1 MPDSVT
7 QILNS
12 GPPGTKKNIAVLGD
26 GFTDADQAIYNN
38 KVKELL
44 IDGVFSHDYFY
55 EDAQAF
61 NIYRVNLIS
70 NESGV
75 SRRLYDEHG
84 TPTDPSDDT
93 IISTTTKDT
102 ALDFIFS
109 GSWAHCWLEYGPNT
123 AIRVQN
129 ALNTWVPD
137 YNLVLIILNESGYG
151 GCGGGGF
158 QIVTLGSAW
167 EVMAHEFGH
176 GTGNLADEYCAG
188 GAYSGPEPGA
198 PNVTVNTNRATIKW
212 NNFVNPTT
220 PVPTGIG
227 NCAGYN
233 QGTRPSD
240 WNDDQDV
247 GLFEGGATKNTGVYR
262 PVINCRMR
270 GNYPSYCPI
279 CYTQLKTTMEPYTR
293 RTFLKCYVGDFN
305 GDGKDDLL
313 VHNDNSMI
321 IYRSNGSQLDIVFS
335 VVDRVPG
342 SWQFKPNDQF
352 YVGDF
357 NGDGKDEVVIYNSV
371 DWVKEYLGLLVDDGK
386 NGLRLAARYDDSMP
400 GWQFNKTDRFYAADF
415 DGDGK
420 EDLFVFN
427 GNDWAI
433 PYIGMLHST
442 GSGFSLVQR
451 YDSNMPSWQMKPGD
465 RHYVADFDGD
475 GKEDFWIFNGTN
487 WSVPYLGMLKSNGT
501 NLSMIRRY
509 DSNMP
514 SWQMKPGDRHY
525 VADFDGDGKS
535 DLYVFNGDDWSIA
548 YLGMLK
554 SSGSDLSMV
563 QRYDGNTPGWQMR
576 KNDRHY
582 ISDLNGDGKADLF
595 VYNYQDWI
603 MEYLGA
609 MVSTGTSLSSTWRA
623 DWVGEWNLGPPD
635 IFEPCNYE
643 GIAGKPNL
651 FVHNQNWFGMIHYSP
666 SLGGLNLQKIYY
678 RWIHNYHYGRNW

>member
-12 GPPGTKKNIAVLGD
+12 GPPGTKLNIAVLGD
-26 GFTDADQAIYNN
+26 GFADADQTIYNN

-44 IDGVFSHDYFY
+44 LDGVFGHDYFY

-70 NESGV
+70 NQSGV
-75 SRRLYDEHG
+75 SRRVYDEHG

-102 ALDFIFS
+102 ALDYIYS
-109 GSWAHCWLEYGPNT
+109 GSWAHCWLENGPNT
-123 AIRVQN
+123 STRVQN

-137 YNLVLIILNESGYG
+137 YHLVVIILNESGFG

-158 QIVTLGSAW
+158 QIVTLGSGW
-167 EVMAHEFGH
+167 QVMAHEFGH
-176 GTGNLADEYCAG
+176 GTGNLADEYCAR
-188 GAYSGPEPGA
+188 GAYSGGEPGA
-198 PNVTVNTNRATIKW
+198 PDVTINTDRSTIKW
-212 NNFVNPTT
+212 KNFINPTT
-220 PVPTGIG
+220 PIATGIG

-233 QGTRPSD
+233 QGTRPAGWS
-240 WNDDQDV
+240 DDQDV
-247 GLFEGGATKNTGVYR
+247 GLFEGGMTYNTGIYR

-270 GNYPSYCPI
+270 GNSPPYCPV
-279 CYTQLKTTMEPYTR
+279 CYTHLKTRMDSYTR
-293 RTFLKCYVGDFN
+293 RTFLKCYAADFN

-313 VHNDNSMI
+313 VHNDNSIM

-335 VVDRVPG
+335 VVGMVPG

-352 YVGDF
+352 YVADF
-357 NGDGKDEVVIYNSV
+357 NGDGKDEVAVYNSV
-371 DWVKEYLGLLVDDGK
+371 DWVKEYLGLLVDDGS
-386 NGLRLAARYDDSMP
+386 NGLRLVARYDDSMP
-400 GWQFNKTDRFYAADF
+400 GWQFQRTDRFYAADF
-415 DGDGK
+415 DGDGRK
-420 EDLFVFN
+420 DLFVFN
-427 GNDWAI
+427 GTDWSI
-433 PYIGMLHST
+433 PYVGMLHST

-451 YDSNMPSWQMKPGD
+451 YDSTMPSWEMRPGD
-465 RHYVADFDGD
+465 RHYVGDFDGD
-475 GKEDFWIFNGTN
+475 GKEDFWVFNGTN
-487 WSVPYLGMLKSNGT
+487 WSTPYLGMLKSNGS
-501 NLSMIRRY
+501 NLSMVKRY
-509 DSNMP
+509 DSTMP
-514 SWQMKPGDRHY
+514 SWEMRPGDRHY
-525 VADFDGDGKS
+525 VGDFDGDGKS
-535 DLYVFNGDDWSIA
+535 DLYVFNGDNWSIA

-563 QRYDGNTPGWQMR
+563 QRYDGNAPGWQMR

-582 ISDLNGDGKADLF
+582 LSDLNGDGKVDLF
-595 VYNYQDWI
+595 VYNYQDWAR
-603 MEYLGA
+603 EYLGA
-609 MVSTGTSLSSTWRA
+609 MVSTGTALNSSWRE

-643 GIAGKPNL
+643 GVAGKPDL
-651 FVHNQNWFGMIHYSP
+651 FVHNQNWLGMIRHTP